1 MEIVAHSK
9 NYLFQ

>member
-1 MEIVAHSK
+1 MEVVVHSK